1 MDNDSQLD
9 DMDETID
16 QILGSQ
22 DEEQTSAE
30 DDDMSGPLRDSELSA
45 IIGES
50 SLVVDYELA
59 HLLNPTRRRK
69 GR

>member
-1 MDNDSQLD
+1 MDNDNLLD
-9 DMDETID
+9 DTDETID

-22 DEEQTSAE
+22 DEEQTSTE
-30 DDDMSGPLRDSELSA
+30 NDDMNGPLRDSELSA

-50 SLVVDYELA
+50 LLIVDHELA
-59 HLLNPTRRRK
+59 QLLNPTRRHK